1 MRLEQGR
8 GFWVRFRGKENEN
21 LEQSIDQNV
30 LALIKLI
37 DSKFITT
44 DAEYRPVDFGRKA
57 QFFTLDV
64 ISTLAY
70 GFPFGFLATD
80 TDVYQY
86 IETCEK
92 MVPATMMLTVYP
104 WINRILTSYF
114 MKSLLPSGADPIG
127 FGKIIGFVSS
137 PSLSE
142 SG

>member
-1 MRLEQGR
+1 M
-8 GFWVRFRGKENEN
+8 
-21 LEQSIDQNV
+21 

-44 DAEYRPVDFGRKA
+44 DTEYRPVDFGRKA

-64 ISTLAY
+64 ISTLSY

-80 TDVYQY
+80 TDVYKY

-92 MVPATMMLTVYP
+92 MVPATMMVTVYP

-114 MKSLLPSGADPIG
+114 MKNLLPSAADPIG

-137 PSLSE
+137 PHLSLRTHNG
-142 SG
+142 SGRRS